1 MACYHLSAQIISR
14 GKGDSVTAA
23 AAYISGEKLRDSYD
37 GRVYD
42 RSYRKDVM
50 FKEILLPPNAPTEFL
65 DRQNLMDAL
74 NISEKRRDSQLA
86 RTIKLALPNELSF
99 DRQLAL
105 AKEFIMEKF
114 IKAGL
119 CADVAIHRGELDKSR
134 KPSGIEPVYERQDNP
149 HAHIIVPFRA
159 VENDGFNKN
168 KTQNRYMNS
177 VKYLKELRK
186 EWADLQNR
194 EFERMGLDVRVS
206 HESLAA
212 QGIAREPTMHIGAAT
227 MALELQGIRTGRG
240 DEYRGVIE
248 RNKKRNREHQCSR
261 EHTWERER

>member
-1 MACYHLSAQIISR
+1 MACYHFSAQIISR
-14 GKGDSVTAA
+14 GKGNSVTSA

-42 RSYRKDVM
+42 RSYRKDVL
-50 FKEILLPPNAPTEFL
+50 FKGILLPSKVPPNFL
-65 DRQNLMDAL
+65 DRQTLMDAI
-74 NISEKRRDSQLA
+74 NTSEKRCDSQLA
-86 RTIKLALPNELSF
+86 RTIKIALPNELSF
-99 DRQLAL
+99 DRQLEL
-105 AKEFIMEKF
+105 TKEFVIEKF
-114 IKAGL
+114 IKVGL

-149 HAHIIVPFRA
+149 HAHIIVPFRT
-159 VENDGFNKN
+159 VGKDGFDRN

-186 EWADLQNR
+186 EWAALQNR
-194 EFERMGLDVRVS
+194 KFERMGLDIRVS

-212 QGIAREPTMHIGAAT
+212 QGLDREPTLHIGAAT

-248 RNKKRNREHQCSR
+248 RNKKRDRAHQHNRER
-261 EHTWERER
+261 TWDRER

>member
-1 MACYHLSAQIISR
+1 MACYHLSVQIIGR
-14 GKGDSVTAA
+14 GKGNSVTAA
-23 AAYISGEKLRDSYD
+23 AAYISGEKLRDNYD
-37 GRVYD
+37 GRIYD

-50 FKEILLPPNAPTEFL
+50 FKGILLPSKAPGEFL
-65 DRQNLMDAL
+65 DRQILMDAI
-74 NISEKRRDSQLA
+74 NVSEKRCDSQLA
-86 RTIKLALPNELSF
+86 RTIKLALPNELPF

-105 AKEFIMEKF
+105 TKEFIIEKF

-149 HAHIIVPFRA
+149 HAHIIVPFRT
-159 VENDGFNKN
+159 VGEEGFDKN

-186 EWADLQNR
+186 DWAALQNR
-194 EFERMGLDVRVS
+194 EFEKMGLNIRVS

-212 QGIAREPTMHIGAAT
+212 QGIDREPTIHIGAAT
-227 MALELQGIRTGRG
+227 MALELQSIRTGRG
-240 DEYRGVIE
+240 DKYRGIIE
-248 RNKKRNREHQCSR
+248 RNSKRNRTHQHDR
-261 EHTWERER
+261 EHTWDRER